1 MESYSFILSGYSR
14 INNVVTRGKYQL
26 TEQNTSELDQ
36 VNTRSAPSE
45 LRITDMR
52 IAVVGGDGWRWPI
65 IKLETNQGLMGLGEV
80 RDGASGRYALMLK
93 SRLLGENPCDI
104 DRLFQKIKQFGG
116 HGRLGGGVCGVEM
129 ALCDLAGKAFGVP
142 AYMFAGGKYR
152 EDKVKVYAD
161 TPLKKD
167 PVEMGNALLG
177 RMDRGFEFL
186 KMDIGLWIASEFE
199 GGVINKHV
207 AAESATLMHPF
218 TGIQVTDYG
227 ISKMQEYVGAVR
239 DVIGY
244 EIPLAS
250 DHFGHMGVENAIRI
264 GKALDQFTLAW
275 YEDMIPW
282 QFVDQWQALKAGV
295 DTPVCTGE
303 DIYALEG
310 FKPLIDARAISVAH
324 PDLAT
329 SGGIL
334 ETKRIAD
341 YCRDAGIGVALHQA
355 GSPVVA
361 MANAH
366 AAMTMENFI
375 ALEMHSVDNPWWND
389 LVTLIGQDGPMI
401 KDGYVQVT
409 DAPGLGLELNE
420 EAIKEHL
427 AQGGQKRDYDA
438 YPPGAFEDTLE
449 WDGLDAHDR
458 VWS

>member
-1 MESYSFILSGYSR
+1 MA
-14 INNVVTRGKYQL
+14 
-26 TEQNTSELDQ
+26 EQNTSAVDQ
-36 VNTRSAPSE
+36 VSTFSNPSG

-52 IAVVGGDGWRWPI
+52 IAVVGGGGWRWPI
-65 IKLETNQGLMGLGEV
+65 IKLETNQGLFGFGEV
-80 RDGASGRYALMLK
+80 RDGGSARYALMLK

-104 DRLFQKIKQFGG
+104 DRLFQKIKPFGG
-116 HGRLGGGVCGVEM
+116 HGRLGGGVCGIEM
-129 ALCDLAGKAFGVP
+129 AICDIAGKAYGVP

-152 EDKVKVYAD
+152 DNVKVYAD
-161 TPLKKD
+161 TPSRKD
-167 PVEMGNALLG
+167 PEEMGKLLRG

-186 KMDIGLWIASEFE
+186 KMDIGTWIAEEFE
-199 GGVINKHV
+199 DGVINKKISNQ
-207 AAESATLMHPF
+207 AAHLMHPF

-227 ISKMQEYVGAVR
+227 ISKMQEYVATVR
-239 DVIGY
+239 EIIGY

-264 GKALDQFTLAW
+264 GKALDQYTLAW

-303 DIYALEG
+303 DIYCLDG
-310 FKPLIDARAISVAH
+310 FKPLVDGRAISVAH

-355 GSPVVA
+355 GSPIVA

-366 AAMTMENFI
+366 SAMAMENFI

-389 LVTLIGQDGPMI
+389 IVDLVGQEGDVI
-401 KDGYVQVT
+401 QNGYVNVT
-409 DAPGLGLELNE
+409 DAPGLGLEINE
-420 EAIKEHL
+420 EAVAENL
-427 AQGGQKRDYDA
+427 AKASEARAGV
-438 YPPGAFEDTLE
+438 YPDGVFGDTSE
-449 WDGLDAHDR
+449 WDELDAHDR

>member
-1 MESYSFILSGYSR
+1 MS
-14 INNVVTRGKYQL
+14 
-26 TEQNTSELDQ
+26 EQKATAVDKVRTCS
-36 VNTRSAPSE
+36 SPSD

-52 IAVVGGDGWRWPI
+52 IAVVGGGGWRWPI
-65 IKLETNQGLMGLGEV
+65 IKLETNQGLLGLGEV
-80 RDGASGRYALMLK
+80 RDGASARYALMLK
-93 SRLLGENPCDI
+93 SRLLNENPCDI

-116 HGRLGGGVCGVEM
+116 HGRLGGGVCGIEM
-129 ALCDLAGKAFGVP
+129 ALCDLAGKAYGVP

-152 EDKVKVYAD
+152 DKVKVYSD
-161 TPLKKD
+161 TPSLKD
-167 PVEMGNALLG
+167 PEEMGKALKG

-186 KMDIGLWIASEFE
+186 KMDIGLWIAAEFE
-199 GGVINKHV
+199 NGVINKTV
-207 AAESATLMHPF
+207 ANESATLMHPF

-239 DVIGY
+239 QIIGY

-303 DIYALEG
+303 DIYLKEG
-310 FKPLIDARAISVAH
+310 FEPLVEARAISVAH

-329 SGGIL
+329 SGGII

-341 YCRDAGIGVALHQA
+341 YCRDAGIGIALHQA

-366 AAMTMENFI
+366 SAMAMENFI

-389 LVTLIGQDGPMI
+389 LVDIVGQDGDII
-401 KDGYVQVT
+401 KNGYVEVT

-427 AQGGQKRDYDA
+427 AKDSERRA
-438 YPPGAFEDTLE
+438 AVYPKGAFEDTSD
-449 WDGLDAHDR
+449 WDQLDAHDR
-458 VWS
+458 TWS

>member
-1 MESYSFILSGYSR
+1 MA
-14 INNVVTRGKYQL
+14 
-26 TEQNTSELDQ
+26 EQNTSAVDQ
-36 VNTRSAPSE
+36 VRTSSSPSD
-45 LRITDMR
+45 LRITDLR
-52 IAVVGGDGWRWPI
+52 IAVVGGGGWRWPI
-65 IKLETNQGLMGLGEV
+65 IELESNQGLVGLGEV
-80 RDGASGRYALMLK
+80 RDGASARYALMLK

-116 HGRLGGGVCGVEM
+116 HGRLGGGVCGIEM
-129 ALCDLAGKAFGVP
+129 ALCDLAGKAYGVP
-142 AYMFAGGKYR
+142 AYMLAGGKYR
-152 EDKVKVYAD
+152 DKVKVYSD
-161 TPLKKD
+161 TPSLKD
-167 PVEMGNALLG
+167 PEEMGKALKG

-199 GGVINKHV
+199 NGVINKKI
-207 AAESATLMHPF
+207 AQESATLMHPF

-227 ISKMQEYVGAVR
+227 ISKMQEYVGTVR
-239 DVIGY
+239 DIIGY

-264 GKALDQFTLAW
+264 GKALDKFTLAW

-282 QFVDQWQALKAGV
+282 QFVDQWKMLKEGV

-303 DIYALEG
+303 DIYLKEG
-310 FKPLIDARAISVAH
+310 FEPLVEARAISVAH

-329 SGGIL
+329 SGGII

-366 AAMTMENFI
+366 SAMAMENFI

-389 LVTLIGQDGPMI
+389 LVEMVGQGGDII
-401 KDGYVQVT
+401 KNGYVEVN

-420 EAIKEHL
+420 EAIEEHL
-427 AQGGQKRDYDA
+427 AKDSERRA
-438 YPPGAFEDTLE
+438 AVYPKGAFEDTSE
-449 WDGLDAHDR
+449 WDALDAHDR

>member
-1 MESYSFILSGYSR
+1 MS
-14 INNVVTRGKYQL
+14 
-26 TEQNTSELDQ
+26 EQNATAVDKVRTS
-36 VNTRSAPSE
+36 SSPSD

-52 IAVVGGDGWRWPI
+52 IAVVGGGGWRWPI
-65 IKLETNQGLMGLGEV
+65 IKLETNQGLLGLGEV
-80 RDGASGRYALMLK
+80 RDGASARYALMLK
-93 SRLLGENPCDI
+93 SRLLNENPCDI

-116 HGRLGGGVCGVEM
+116 HGRLGGGVCGIEM
-129 ALCDLAGKAFGVP
+129 ALCDLAGKAYGVP

-152 EDKVKVYAD
+152 DRVKVYSD
-161 TPLKKD
+161 TPSLKD
-167 PVEMGNALLG
+167 PEEMGKALKG

-186 KMDIGLWIASEFE
+186 KMDIGLWIAAEFE
-199 GGVINKHV
+199 NGVINKTV
-207 AAESATLMHPF
+207 ANESATLMHPF

-239 DVIGY
+239 EIIGY

-303 DIYALEG
+303 DIYLKEG
-310 FKPLIDARAISVAH
+310 FEPLVEARAISVAH

-329 SGGIL
+329 SGGII

-341 YCRDAGIGVALHQA
+341 YCRDAGIGIALHQA

-366 AAMTMENFI
+366 SAMAMENFI

-389 LVTLIGQDGPMI
+389 LVDMVGQDGDII
-401 KDGYVQVT
+401 KNGYVEVT
-409 DAPGLGLELNE
+409 DAPGLGLQLNE
-420 EAIKEHL
+420 EAVKEHL
-427 AQGGQKRDYDA
+427 AKDSERRA
-438 YPPGAFEDTLE
+438 AVYPKGAFDDTAE
-449 WDGLDAHDR
+449 WDQLDAHDR
-458 VWS
+458 TWS

>member
-1 MESYSFILSGYSR
+1 LS
-14 INNVVTRGKYQL
+14 
-26 TEQNTSELDQ
+26 EQKATAVDKVRTS
-36 VNTRSAPSE
+36 SSPSD

-52 IAVVGGDGWRWPI
+52 IAVVGGGGWRWPI
-65 IKLETNQGLMGLGEV
+65 IKLETNQGLLGLGEV
-80 RDGASGRYALMLK
+80 RDGASARYALMLK
-93 SRLLGENPCDI
+93 SRLLNENPCDI

-116 HGRLGGGVCGVEM
+116 HGRLGGGVCGIEM
-129 ALCDLAGKAFGVP
+129 ALCDLAGKAYGVP

-152 EDKVKVYAD
+152 DKVKVYSD
-161 TPLKKD
+161 TPSLKD
-167 PVEMGNALLG
+167 PEEMGKALKG

-186 KMDIGLWIASEFE
+186 KMDIGLWIAAEFE
-199 GGVINKHV
+199 NGVINKTV
-207 AAESATLMHPF
+207 ANESATLMHPF

-239 DVIGY
+239 QIIGY

-303 DIYALEG
+303 DIYLKEG
-310 FKPLIDARAISVAH
+310 FEPLVEARAISVAH

-329 SGGIL
+329 SGGII

-341 YCRDAGIGVALHQA
+341 YCRDAGIGIALHQA

-366 AAMTMENFI
+366 SAMAMENFI

-389 LVTLIGQDGPMI
+389 LVDIVGQDGDII
-401 KDGYVQVT
+401 KNGYVEVT

-427 AQGGQKRDYDA
+427 AKDSERRA
-438 YPPGAFEDTLE
+438 AVYPKGAFEDTSD
-449 WDGLDAHDR
+449 WDQLDAHDR
-458 VWS
+458 TWS

>member
-1 MESYSFILSGYSR
+1 MAD
-14 INNVVTRGKYQL
+14 
-26 TEQNTSELDQ
+26 QNSSALDQ
-36 VNTRSAPSE
+36 VRTSSSPSD

-52 IAVVGGDGWRWPI
+52 IAVVGGGGWRWPI
-65 IKLETNQGLMGLGEV
+65 IKLETNQGLVGLGEV
-80 RDGASGRYALMLK
+80 RDGASARYALMLK

-129 ALCDLAGKAFGVP
+129 ALCDLAGKAYGVP
-142 AYMFAGGKYR
+142 AYMLAGGKYR
-152 EDKVKVYAD
+152 DKIKVYSD
-161 TPLKKD
+161 TPSLKD
-167 PVEMGNALLG
+167 PEEMGKALKG

-199 GGVINKHV
+199 NGVINKKEI
-207 AAESATLMHPF
+207 AESATLMHPF
-218 TGIQVTDYG
+218 TGIQVSDYG
-227 ISKMQEYVGAVR
+227 ISKMVEYVETVR
-239 DVIGY
+239 SIIGY

-264 GKALDQFTLAW
+264 GKALDKFTLAW

-282 QFVDQWQALKAGV
+282 QFVDQWKMLKEGV

-303 DIYALEG
+303 DIYLKEG
-310 FKPLIDARAISVAH
+310 FEPLVEARAISVAH

-329 SGGIL
+329 SGGII

-366 AAMTMENFI
+366 SAMAMENFI
-375 ALEMHSVDNPWWND
+375 ALEMHSVDNPWWDD
-389 LVTLIGQDGPMI
+389 LVELQGQDGPMI
-401 KDGYVQVT
+401 KDGYVTVT

-427 AQGGQKRDYDA
+427 AEPSAKRHA
-438 YPPGAFEDTLE
+438 VYPTGAFEDTSE
-449 WDGLDAHDR
+449 WDDLDAHDR
-458 VWS
+458 TWS

>member
-1 MESYSFILSGYSR
+1 MAD
-14 INNVVTRGKYQL
+14 
-26 TEQNTSELDQ
+26 QNSSALDQ
-36 VNTRSAPSE
+36 VKTSSSPSD

-52 IAVVGGDGWRWPI
+52 IAVVGGGGWRWPI
-65 IKLETNQGLMGLGEV
+65 IKLETNQGLVGLGEV
-80 RDGASGRYALMLK
+80 RDGASARYALMLK

-129 ALCDLAGKAFGVP
+129 ALCDLAGKAYGVP
-142 AYMFAGGKYR
+142 AYMLAGGKYR
-152 EDKVKVYAD
+152 DKIKVYSD
-161 TPLKKD
+161 TPSLKD
-167 PVEMGNALLG
+167 PEEMGKALKG

-199 GGVINKHV
+199 NGVINKKEI
-207 AAESATLMHPF
+207 AESATLMHPF
-218 TGIQVTDYG
+218 TGIQVSDYG
-227 ISKMQEYVGAVR
+227 ISKMVEYVETVR
-239 DVIGY
+239 SIIGY

-264 GKALDQFTLAW
+264 GKALDKFTLAW

-282 QFVDQWQALKAGV
+282 QFVDQWKMLKEGV

-303 DIYALEG
+303 DIYLKEG
-310 FKPLIDARAISVAH
+310 FEPLVEARAISVAH

-329 SGGIL
+329 SGGII

-366 AAMTMENFI
+366 SAMAMENFI
-375 ALEMHSVDNPWWND
+375 ALEMHSVDNPWWDD
-389 LVTLIGQDGPMI
+389 LVELQGQNGPMI
-401 KDGYVQVT
+401 KDGYVTVT

-427 AQGGQKRDYDA
+427 AEPSAKRHA
-438 YPPGAFEDTLE
+438 VYPTGAFEDTSE
-449 WDGLDAHDR
+449 WDDLDAHDR
-458 VWS
+458 TWS

>member
-1 MESYSFILSGYSR
+1 MS
-14 INNVVTRGKYQL
+14 
-26 TEQNTSELDQ
+26 EQNATAVDKVRTS
-36 VNTRSAPSE
+36 SSPSD

-52 IAVVGGDGWRWPI
+52 IAVVGGGGWRWPI
-65 IKLETNQGLMGLGEV
+65 IKLETNQGLLGLGEV
-80 RDGASGRYALMLK
+80 RDGASARYALMLK
-93 SRLLGENPCDI
+93 SRLLNENPCDI

-116 HGRLGGGVCGVEM
+116 HGRLGGGVCGIEM
-129 ALCDLAGKAFGVP
+129 ALCDLAGKAYGVP

-152 EDKVKVYAD
+152 DRVKVYSD
-161 TPLKKD
+161 TPSLKD
-167 PVEMGNALLG
+167 PEEMGKALKG

-186 KMDIGLWIASEFE
+186 KMDIGLWIAAEFE
-199 GGVINKHV
+199 NGVINKTV
-207 AAESATLMHPF
+207 ANESATLMHPF

-239 DVIGY
+239 EIIGY

-303 DIYALEG
+303 DIYLKEG
-310 FKPLIDARAISVAH
+310 FEPLVEARAISVAH

-329 SGGIL
+329 SGGII

-341 YCRDAGIGVALHQA
+341 YCRDAGIGIALHQA

-366 AAMTMENFI
+366 SAMAMENFI

-389 LVTLIGQDGPMI
+389 LVDMVGQDGDII
-401 KDGYVQVT
+401 KNGYVEVT
-409 DAPGLGLELNE
+409 DAPGLGLQLNE
-420 EAIKEHL
+420 EAVKEHL
-427 AQGGQKRDYDA
+427 AKDSERRA
-438 YPPGAFEDTLE
+438 AVYPKGAFEDTSE
-449 WDGLDAHDR
+449 WDQLDAHDR
-458 VWS
+458 TWS

>member
-1 MESYSFILSGYSR
+1 MAD
-14 INNVVTRGKYQL
+14 
-26 TEQNTSELDQ
+26 QNSSALDQ
-36 VNTRSAPSE
+36 VKTSSGPSD

-52 IAVVGGDGWRWPI
+52 IAVVGGGGWRWPI
-65 IKLETNQGLMGLGEV
+65 IKLETNQGLVGIGEV
-80 RDGASGRYALMLK
+80 RDGASARYALMLK

-129 ALCDLAGKAFGVP
+129 ALCDLAGKAYGVP

-152 EDKVKVYAD
+152 DKVKVYSD
-161 TPLKKD
+161 TPSLKD
-167 PVEMGNALLG
+167 PEEMGKALKG

-199 GGVINKHV
+199 NGVINKKEV
-207 AAESATLMHPF
+207 SESATLMHPF
-218 TGIQVTDYG
+218 TGIQVSDYG
-227 ISKMQEYVGAVR
+227 ISKMVEYVETVR
-239 DVIGY
+239 SIIGY

-264 GKALDQFTLAW
+264 GKALDKFTLAW

-282 QFVDQWQALKAGV
+282 QFVDQWKMLKEGV

-303 DIYALEG
+303 DIYLKEG
-310 FKPLIDARAISVAH
+310 FEPLVEARAISVAH

-329 SGGIL
+329 SGGII

-366 AAMTMENFI
+366 SAMAMENFI
-375 ALEMHSVDNPWWND
+375 ALEMHSVDNPWWDD
-389 LVTLIGQDGPMI
+389 LVELQGQDGPMI
-401 KDGYVQVT
+401 KDGYVTVT

-420 EAIKEHL
+420 KAIKEHL
-427 AQGGQKRDYDA
+427 AEASAKRHA
-438 YPPGAFEDTLE
+438 VYPTGAFEDTSE
-449 WDGLDAHDR
+449 WDDLDAHDR

>member
-1 MESYSFILSGYSR
+1 M
-14 INNVVTRGKYQL
+14 

-65 IKLETNQGLMGLGEV
+65 IKLETNQGLVGLGEV

-167 PVEMGNALLG
+167 PVEMGNALQG

-227 ISKMQEYVGAVR
+227 ISKMQEYFGAVR

-264 GKALDQFTLAW
+264 GKALDKFTLAW

-303 DIYALEG
+303 DIYALDG

-341 YCRDAGIGVALHQA
+341 YCRDAGIGVALPQA

-375 ALEMHSVDNPWWND
+375 ALEMHSVDNTWWND